1 MRRALAVLGVV
12 AAILLV
18 PGAASAHPLGNFTV
32 NLYSE
37 IRLTPGELRVDH
49 VVDMAEIP
57 TVQVIPEIDSNG
69 DGILSDA
76 ERSAWAASTAHEL
89 AANLVVTVDGE
100 RIALGV
106 VSAAVHLRPG
116 QGGLDVLRLES
127 TFAATVAE
135 AGDLRFR
142 DDNFTD
148 RIGWREVTA
157 IGTEGTAL
165 ARSSVP
171 ARSVTDRLLAYPQDP
186 LSSPLDVREA
196 AVTFEPGVGP
206 RVAGDVGP
214 GSAGPPGLA
223 GGAFAELVGTSGST
237 MLLAL
242 LLAFA
247 FGALHALG
255 PGHGKTLMAAYLV
268 GAGGRARQAVA
279 VGGAVA
285 VMHTAS
291 VLALGVVVLSAKEL
305 FAPERVYPWLGLG
318 SGLIAFGLG
327 AGLLVARLGAW
338 GVRAGRVGDRGAG
351 HHDDHEPHHHLGR
364 VHPHAHAVPE
374 GILSRRGIAALAVAG
389 GILPSPTALIV
400 LLATLAL
407 DRLAYGLG
415 LIAAFSLGLAAALV
429 VVGLVALRARDVVV
443 RRMSSRFARVLP
455 VLSASAIAVVGL
467 VLAMRGFAQI

>member
-1 MRRALAVLGVV
+1 VRRALAVLGVV
-12 AAILLV
+12 GAFLLL
-18 PGAASAHPLGNFTV
+18 PEAASAHPLGNFTV

-37 IRLTPGELRVDH
+37 IRLTPGEVRVDH

-57 TVQVIPEIDSNG
+57 TVQVAPEIDSDG

-76 ERSAWAASTAHEL
+76 ERSAWAVSTAHEL
-89 AANLVVTVDGE
+89 AANLVLTVDGE
-100 RIALGV
+100 RIALEV

-127 TFAATVAE
+127 TFVATVAE
-135 AGDLRFR
+135 AGELRFR

-157 IGTEGTAL
+157 IGADGTAL

-196 AVTFEPGVGP
+196 AVTFAPGVGGQ
-206 RVAGDVGP
+206 VVGDGGP
-214 GSAGPPGLA
+214 GSAGSQGLT
-223 GGAFAELVGTSGST
+223 GGAFADLVATSGSA

-268 GAGGRARQAVA
+268 GAGGHARQAVA

-338 GVRAGRVGDRGAG
+338 GVRADRVAG
-351 HHDDHEPHHHLGR
+351 HHDDHEPNHHLGR
-364 VHPHAHAVPE
+364 VHPHAHAAPE

-407 DRLAYGLG
+407 DRLAYGLA

-429 VVGLVALRARDVVV
+429 VVGLVALRARDAMV
-443 RRMSSRFARVLP
+443 RRMSSRFASVVP
-455 VLSASAIAVVGL
+455 VLSASAIALVGL

>member
-1 MRRALAVLGVV
+1 
-12 AAILLV
+12 LL

-32 NLYSE
+32 NVYAG
-37 IRLTPGELRVDH
+37 IRLTPGEVRVDH

-57 TVQVIPEIDSNG
+57 TVQVSPEIDADA
-69 DGILSDA
+69 DGILSVT
-76 ERSAWAASTAHEL
+76 ERSAWALSTAHEL
-89 AANLVVTVDGE
+89 AANLTITVDGE

-116 QGGLDVLRLES
+116 QGGLEVLRLES
-127 TFAATVAE
+127 TFAGPVAE
-135 AGDLRFR
+135 AGDLRFW
-142 DDNFTD
+142 DGNFAG
-148 RIGWREVTA
+148 RVGWREVTA

-196 AVTFEPGVGP
+196 AVTFEAGVAAPMG
-206 RVAGDVGP
+206 RDGRAA
-214 GSAGPPGLA
+214 SAGRPGTTGGGLA
-223 GGAFAELVGTSGST
+223 GLVGASES
-237 MLLAL
+237 MILAL

-291 VLALGVVVLSAKEL
+291 VLALGFVVLGAREL
-305 FAPERVYPWLGLG
+305 LAPEHVYPWLGLG

-338 GVRAGRVGDRGAG
+338 GARADRVGDRGAG
-351 HHDDHEPHHHLGR
+351 HHVDHDHHGR
-364 VHPHAHAVPE
+364 AHPHAHAVPE
-374 GILSRRGIAALAVAG
+374 AILSRRGIAALAVAG
-389 GILPSPTALIV
+389 GILPSPTALLV
-400 LLATLAL
+400 LLATMAL

-415 LIAAFSLGLAAALV
+415 LIAAFSLGLAGTLV
-429 VVGLVALRARDVVV
+429 VVGVVALRARDVVL
-443 RRMSSRFARVLP
+443 RRMSGRFASAVP
-455 VLSASAIAVVGL
+455 VLSASAIAVVGIA
-467 VLAMRGFAQI
+467 LAVRGLSEI

>member
-1 MRRALAVLGVV
+1 VRRALAALTV
-12 AAILLV
+12 AAAFLLL
-18 PGAASAHPLGNFTV
+18 PAIASAHPLGNFTV
-32 NLYSE
+32 NRYAG
-37 IRLTPGELRVDH
+37 IVMTPGEVRVDH

-57 TVQVIPEIDSNG
+57 TIQVTREIDTDA

-89 AANLVVTVDGE
+89 AANLFLTVDGE
-100 RIALGV
+100 RIALEV
-106 VSAAVHLRPG
+106 VSAAVELGPG

-127 TFAATVAE
+127 TFAAAVAD
-135 AGDLRFR
+135 AGELRFR
-142 DDNFTD
+142 DGNFAD
-148 RIGWREVTA
+148 RVGWQEVTA
-157 IGTEGTAL
+157 TGMDGTAL
-165 ARSSVP
+165 VRSSVP
-171 ARSVTDRLLAYPQDP
+171 ARSVSDRLLAYPHDP

-196 AVTFEPGVGP
+196 AVTFEPGAGAPVG
-206 RVAGDVGP
+206 GDGP
-214 GSAGPPGLA
+214 ASSGRPGA
-223 GGAFAELVGTSGST
+223 TGGGFAELAAGGSP
-237 MLLAL
+237 MFLAL

-291 VLALGVVVLSAKEL
+291 VLALGVVVLGAKEL

-327 AGLLVARLGAW
+327 AALLVARLGAW
-338 GVRAGRVGDRGAG
+338 GTRTDRVVDGDPG
-351 HHDDHEPHHHLGR
+351 HDVEHEPHEHHGHS
-364 VHPHAHAVPE
+364 HPHTHPVPE
-374 GILSRRGIAALAVAG
+374 GVLSRRGIAALAVAG

-429 VVGLVALRARDVVV
+429 VVGLVALRARDAVY
-443 RRMSSRFARVLP
+443 RRMSSRFARAVP

-467 VLAMRGFAQI
+467 VLAMRGFAEI